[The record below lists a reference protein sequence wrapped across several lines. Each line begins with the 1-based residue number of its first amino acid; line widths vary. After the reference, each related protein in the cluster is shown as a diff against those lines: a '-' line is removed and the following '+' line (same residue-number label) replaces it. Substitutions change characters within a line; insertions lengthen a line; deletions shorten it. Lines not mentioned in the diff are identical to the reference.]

1 MQRRDMHRV
10 TAVSRVLWAVRLH
23 PGGDVRVVQGFNGCS
38 ESFHE
43 FLLIETFRDAGNLFG
58 PGSMVM
64 TGA

>member
-1 MQRRDMHRV
+1 MHRV
-10 TAVSRVLWAVRLH
+10 AAVSRVVSAIRLH
-23 PGGDVRVVQGFNGCS
+23 PGGDVRVVQGFNACS